1 MGFGA
6 FGRIFN
12 MQKCHCCS
20 RFLNLEKDTV
30 SKFTIIVNNVTEK
43 KKKKKKVEEKEDTL
57 SA

>member
-43 KKKKKKVEEKEDTL
+43 KKKVEEKEDTL